1 MPENSTLDPEELN
14 LIELRLAEIKG
25 GIDSISKRIPDKIPG
40 IYLWYNS
47 FYNLSVGNDFYS
59 EFITAIKSPKH
70 APRTGRLN
78 PDGEIELTSKPLLN
92 KEEPIR
98 LLANKKSFQ
107 NNFKKLISEHSQLFQ
122 PPLYIGK
129 SKNLKQRIRS
139 HLGIDSPLR
148 NRFNEVNI
156 DIDKCVLVMIE
167 TPQNYAKESEIEL
180 YEEIFSRLFNPT
192 FTLRYG

>member
-1 MPENSTLDPEELN
+1 MSDNSVNN
-14 LIELRLAEIKG
+14 LEQSDLVTLRLAEITG
-25 GIDSISKRIPDKIPG
+25 GIESILKRIPDKTPG

-47 FYNLSVGNDFYS
+47 FHNLFIGNDFYS
-59 EFITAIKSPKH
+59 EFLNSIKSPKH

-78 PDGEIELTSKPLLN
+78 PDGRIELTSSPSLN

-107 NNFKKLISEHSQLFQ
+107 NNFKQLISEHSALFQ

-129 SKNLKQRIRS
+129 SKNLKQRIRT
-139 HLGIDSPLR
+139 HLGIDSSLR

-167 TPQNYAKESEIEL
+167 TPQNYAKESETEL